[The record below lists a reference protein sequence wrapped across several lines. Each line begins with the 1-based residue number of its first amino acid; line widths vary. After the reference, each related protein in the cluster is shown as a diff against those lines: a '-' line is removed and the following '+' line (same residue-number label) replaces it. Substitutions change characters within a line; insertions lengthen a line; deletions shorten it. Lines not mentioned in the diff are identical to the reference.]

1 MKDAIRNIVGK
12 RVAGVVVK
20 EASRPP
26 RTQVFLVFS
35 DGTFYELYGDIAGAG
50 GVDRGGIDAVRSYL
64 QSDDRRIVLDAFAP
78 DLMEQ

>member
-1 MKDAIRNIVGK
+1 MRDAIRKIVGK

-20 EASRPP
+20 EAGRSP

-50 GVDRGGIDAVRSYL
+50 GLDSGGIEAVRRYL
-64 QSDDRRIVLDAFAP
+64 QSEDRRIVIDEFAA
-78 DLMEQ
+78 DVMEQ